1 MLPAM
6 KPRHKVITYRGEQR
20 MLRGTQRM
28 QRTGWRVVA
37 NTLSQPSATQA
48 RLPLAALGWLSAR
61 GLAPKVQYTVT
72 FAWP

>member
-1 MLPAM
+1 MLPTM
-6 KPRHKVITYRGEQR
+6 KPRHKIITYRGEQR
-20 MLRGTQRM
+20 MLRGIEHM
-28 QRTGWRVVA
+28 QRTGWRVMA

-61 GLAPKVQYTVT
+61 VFAPKVQYKVT